1 MPQRRFLFVTW
12 IAATCWMHTLAA
24 AAEGFDGKWTG
35 TFSCAKLS
43 FTKGPLKVPM
53 DITVA
58 NGAVTYA
65 RDVLSA
71 DGSRI
76 ISTVKG
82 TGTIG
87 ADGKITLS
95 ETWKSADE
103 RPRYTFTASYAG
115 TVSGNSANIR
125 GTQVWSFDRKTE
137 NRACTIALKR

>member
-1 MPQRRFLFVTW
+1 MKLLLTSLLLTLS
-12 IAATCWMHTLAA
+12 ISAAN
-24 AAEGFDGKWTG
+24 FSGKWTG

-53 DITVA
+53 EMMVEKDA
-58 NGAVTYA
+58 ATYN

-87 ADGKITLS
+87 ADGKITLN
-95 ETWKSADE
+95 ETWKSAGE

-115 TVSGNSANIR
+115 TVAGNTANIR
-125 GTQVWSFDRKTE
+125 GMQVWSFDGKTE